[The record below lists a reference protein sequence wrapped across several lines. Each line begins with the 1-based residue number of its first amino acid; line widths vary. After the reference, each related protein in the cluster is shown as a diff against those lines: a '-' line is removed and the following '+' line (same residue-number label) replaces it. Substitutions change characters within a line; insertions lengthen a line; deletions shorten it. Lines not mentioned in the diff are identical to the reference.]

1 MDAAGLAGNGVDST
15 GRDGSDPADGAQSDT
30 PGRGG
35 RADPVGS
42 GAGQMGA
49 EELGGAA
56 LDSGEPGELA
66 PADSGHCGMSVS
78 AAVLE
83 TARSDG
89 PHTDAPGPEGPA
101 NPAAAGGGQA
111 GAAGAGGLAGG
122 VPDDCGREAW
132 PAWEGLAGTGP
143 AGGLLVSRSDSAD
156 GHCQAG
162 GRLGCRWL
170 AEDPWPGD
178 DSGLAGGTDPP
189 GGTGPAG
196 GADLGGVLTGLRG
209 GGTQV
214 TVAGWSA
221 AEGCAPGRP
230 ASGHDTEAPSG
241 TRDPAA
247 CRPGRG

>member
-30 PGRGG
+30 PGPGG

-56 LDSGEPGELA
+56 LDGGEPGELA

-101 NPAAAGGGQA
+101 NPAGSGGGQTGAEDGGAALDGGEAAELAPADISHCGMSASAGVPGTAEADGPHTDAPGPEGSANPAAAGGGQA
-111 GAAGAGGLAGG
+111 GAAGAGGVSGG
-122 VPDDCGREAW
+122 VPAYCGREAW
-132 PAWEGLAGTGP
+132 PAWEGVAGTGP

-170 AEDPWPGD
+170 
-178 DSGLAGGTDPP
+178 
-189 GGTGPAG
+189 
-196 GADLGGVLTGLRG
+196 
-209 GGTQV
+209 
-214 TVAGWSA
+214 
-221 AEGCAPGRP
+221 
-230 ASGHDTEAPSG
+230 
-241 TRDPAA
+241 
-247 CRPGRG
+247 